1 LRDVTFGKLLYQPML
16 TIGITQPVNADE
28 EQRAEQQNY
37 TQAHEHIYTT
47 DIEHCENDQQD
58 DNAYTQVANV
68 LCLETSK
75 FYRLVNAFVD
85 FIYTVHGNVF

>member
-1 LRDVTFGKLLYQPML
+1 LRDVAFGKFLYQAML
-16 TIGITQPVNADE
+16 TIGITEPVDADE

-47 DIEHCENDQQD
+47 DIEYSENDQQD
-58 DNAYTQVANV
+58 NNAYTQVANV
-68 LCLETSK
+68 LRLETSK

-85 FIYTVHGNVF
+85 FIYTVRSHVF